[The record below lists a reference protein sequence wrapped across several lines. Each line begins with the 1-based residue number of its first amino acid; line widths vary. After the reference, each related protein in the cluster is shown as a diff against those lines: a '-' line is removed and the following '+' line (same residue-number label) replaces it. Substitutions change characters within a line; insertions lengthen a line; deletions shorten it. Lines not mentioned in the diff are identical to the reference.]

1 MRESRSCAIIG
12 TQKLSPF
19 VMGGFGIRRSSAGDQ
34 REFRGIDFSESAGS
48 TNLFLKFGGGVRC
61 YVANKRESV
70 PN

>member
-1 MRESRSCAIIG
+1 MRIHWHGEAVALRYGRLRNPA
-12 TQKLSPF
+12 F
-19 VMGGFGIRRSSAGDQ
+19 VCRGE
-34 REFRGIDFSESAGS
+34 REFRGIDSSESAGS